1 MLVTFGMKVL
11 GLTGLLP
18 DDSDCIPEDNCLS
31 AGKNIQDIGLQC
43 CCHLSPPVWTNQL
56 LVCATKLKILSYPH
70 PAYF

>member
-11 GLTGLLP
+11 GLTGLLT

-43 CCHLSPPVWTNQL
+43 CCH
-56 LVCATKLKILSYPH
+56 
-70 PAYF
+70 